1 MSMAAALAGL
11 ATTLIGAGNT
21 TQIGV
26 NSSLAKQIGSFD
38 FLLNTVPVNH
48 DITPYLELLKTNGTM
63 CVVGAV
69 EPLSQVNAAQLIFG
83 RRNLAGSL
91 IGGIAETQEML
102 NFCGEKN
109 ILSEVEVIRMN
120 EINHAF
126 ERMQKN
132 DVKYRFVIDL
142 STLD

>member
-1 MSMAAALAGL
+1 
-11 ATTLIGAGNT
+11 
-21 TQIGV
+21 
-26 NSSLAKQIGSFD
+26 
-38 FLLNTVPVNH
+38 
-48 DITPYLELLKTNGTM
+48 
-63 CVVGAV
+63 
-69 EPLSQVNAAQLIFG
+69 
-83 RRNLAGSL
+83 
-91 IGGIAETQEML
+91 ML

-120 EINHAF
+120 EINLAF

>member
-1 MSMAAALAGL
+1 
-11 ATTLIGAGNT
+11 
-21 TQIGV
+21 
-26 NSSLAKQIGSFD
+26 
-38 FLLNTVPVNH
+38 
-48 DITPYLELLKTNGTM
+48 M

-91 IGGIAETQEML
+91 IGGIGETQEML
-102 NFCGEKN
+102 NFCGEKK

-120 EINHAF
+120 EINHAY